1 MSEWKKTFCAL
12 CYHNCGLEIQ
22 TRGSRITKVR
32 PDRDHPRT
40 KGYVCRKGMK
50 IAHYQDH
57 RERLTHPLKRE
68 AQGFVKI
75 SWEQAISEISEKLKQ
90 ILDKHGPRSL
100 AYMGGGGQGCHMETG
115 FGRNL
120 LTALGSQYH
129 YSALAQ
135 ELTGLF
141 WINGRAYGRQNLHL
155 VPDLDRAENF
165 LVMGWNGYV
174 SNSGVNRARKR
185 IDEFAKDTDKRLIV
199 IDPLLSETAKRAN
212 THIQIRIGTA
222 ALFLKA
228 LISVVLQEGWE
239 NRAYINDHCRGFEK
253 VAAWFKDFDVASAL
267 DACSVSYDR
276 AKEVARLYAAS
287 PTAMRTDLGLLMDRQ
302 STMNSYLEM
311 LLMAVCGR
319 IGTPGGNVF
328 NGHLMPMGPHSDER
342 DSRTWRTEETG
353 IPAIMG
359 YYPPNIV
366 PEEILSRKEKRLRAM
381 IISGSN
387 PLRSYADT
395 SAYEEAFKKLD
406 LLVTIEIAMTET
418 AFLSHYILP
427 ARSAFEKWDA
437 TFFSL
442 TFPETYFQLR
452 HPYCEVRGESLEEG
466 EIYTRLAEALGL
478 MPPIPEPMLQ
488 AGLKVNRKA
497 FASELVEWMKQDKK
511 RTGLLPFVLAKTLG
525 QGMKSSHL
533 ASIWGLFAM
542 YPQHAADDL
551 TRAGYEVTAFL
562 GDSLFQRLLDHPEGI
577 VIGRLDPDNNLK
589 KLRTPDK
596 KIHLYIEEMAEWI
609 KEIEPEAEKRALN
622 KADFPM
628 VLVAGRHFPYTA
640 NSIMRDP
647 AWNEHKT
654 VCTAIMNKKDV
665 EALGI
670 EEESDVWVTT
680 KSSRVRIPVKI
691 SDIAAPGTVTIPH
704 GFGLN
709 YEGQTYGVN
718 VNRLTKNT
726 HRDRV
731 AATPLHRYVPCRVE
745 ACGDQ
750 DAGDG

>member
-22 TRGSRITKVR
+22 TQGHRITKVR
-32 PDRDHPRT
+32 PDRDNPRT
-40 KGYVCRKGMK
+40 KGYACRKGMK

-68 AQGFVKI
+68 GTEFVKI
-75 SWEQAISEISEKLKQ
+75 SWDQAVSEISEKLKQ
-90 ILDKHGPRSL
+90 ILDSHGPRSL

-115 FGRNL
+115 FGRTL

-135 ELTGLF
+135 ELTGLY

-155 VPDLDRAENF
+155 VPDLDRAKNF

-185 IDEFAKDTDKRLIV
+185 ITEFAKDPDRQLIV
-199 IDPLLSETAKRAN
+199 IDPLLSETAKQAN
-212 THIQIRIGTA
+212 THVQIRIGTA

-228 LISVVLQEGWE
+228 LISIVVQEGWE
-239 NRAYINDHCRGFEK
+239 NRAYIHDHCRDFG
-253 VAAWFKDFDVASAL
+253 AIAPWFKGFDVPSAL
-267 DACSVSYDR
+267 GVCGVRYDTV
-276 AKEVARLYAAS
+276 KEVARLYATS

-302 STMNSYLEM
+302 STLNSYLEM
-311 LLMAVCGR
+311 VLMAVCGR

-342 DSRTWRTEETG
+342 DPKTWRTEETH

-359 YYPPNIV
+359 YYPPNVV
-366 PEEILSRKEKRLRAM
+366 PEEILSQKENRLRAM

-395 SAYEEAFKKLD
+395 SAYEQAFKELD
-406 LLVTIEIAMTET
+406 LLVTIEIVMSET
-418 AFLSHYILP
+418 ACLAHYVLP

-452 HPYCEVRGESLEEG
+452 HPHCDIRGEPLEEG
-466 EIYTRLAEALGL
+466 EIYTRLAESLGL
-478 MPPIPEPMLQ
+478 LPHIPQSMLQ
-488 AGLKVNRKA
+488 AGLSGDRKV
-497 FASELVEWMKQDKK
+497 FTSELVGWMRQDRNRAK
-511 RTGLLPFVLAKTLG
+511 LLPFVLAKTLG
-525 QGMKSSHL
+525 QGLHSAHL
-533 ASIWGLFAM
+533 ASLWGLLAL
-542 YPQHAADDL
+542 YPQHAADEL
-551 TRAGYEVTAFL
+551 AGAGYEVTPSL
-562 GDSLFQRLLDHPEGI
+562 GDSLFQRLLEHPEGLL
-577 VIGRLDPDNNLK
+577 IGRLNPEDNLE

-596 KIHLYIEEMAEWI
+596 KIHLYIEEMANWVR
-609 KEIEPEAEKRALN
+609 EIEPEAEKGAINRE
-622 KADFPM
+622 DFPL

-647 AWNEHKT
+647 AWNDNKT
-654 VCTAIMNKKDV
+654 PCTAIMHKNDV
-665 EALGI
+665 NALGL
-670 EEESDVWVTT
+670 EGGTEAWVTT
-680 KSSRVRIPVKI
+680 EASRVRIPIEI
-691 SDIAAPGTVTIPH
+691 SDIAAPGTVIVPH
-704 GFGLN
+704 GFGLD
-709 YEGQTYGVN
+709 YGGETYGVN

-745 ACGDQ
+745 ACGDP
-750 DAGDG
+750 DAEA